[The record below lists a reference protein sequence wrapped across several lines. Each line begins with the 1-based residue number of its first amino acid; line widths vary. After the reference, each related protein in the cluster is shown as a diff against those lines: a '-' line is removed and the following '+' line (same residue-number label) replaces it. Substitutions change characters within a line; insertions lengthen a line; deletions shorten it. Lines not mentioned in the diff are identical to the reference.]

1 MKSLSLLIGLMFI
14 SSSAFAQQKVVL
26 GEFNSEIK
34 KELRRDYVKAC
45 NREFHMGIYKN
56 VVWIQG
62 VRPFQYCQQYAQ
74 HMTKDL

>member
-14 SSSAFAQQKVVL
+14 SSFTFAQQKVVL
-26 GEFNSEIK
+26 EDSSEIK
-34 KELRRDYVKAC
+34 KELRRDYLKAC

-62 VRPFQYCQQYAQ
+62 VRPFEYCQQYAQ

>member
-14 SSSAFAQQKVVL
+14 SSFTFAQQKVVL
-26 GEFNSEIK
+26 EDSSEIK
-34 KELRRDYVKAC
+34 KELHRDYLKAC
-45 NREFHMGIYKN
+45 NHEFHMGIYKN

-62 VRPFQYCQQYAQ
+62 VRPFEYCQQYAQ